1 MQIDPVVLLGEV
13 NQMSPVSTN
22 MPTSQLG
29 QFYDLVVHGVER
41 VNDSLLEAQSLTRS
55 YAVDST
61 VDLQDVMLAVEEANL
76 SFQFANQIKTKLTE
90 AVQEVLRMQV

>member
-1 MQIDPVVLLGEV
+1 MQIDPVVLLGEA
-13 NQMSPVSTN
+13 NQTPAVFTN
-22 MPTSQLG
+22 VPTSQTG
-29 QFYDLVVHGVER
+29 HFYDLVIHGVES
-41 VNDSLLEAQSLTRS
+41 VNDSLLDAQSLTRS

-90 AVQEVLRMQV
+90 AIQEVLRMQV

>member
-13 NQMSPVSTN
+13 NQISPVSTN
-22 MPTSQLG
+22 APTSQLG
-29 QFYDLVVHGVER
+29 QFYDLVVHGVES

-76 SFQFANQIKTKLTE
+76 SFQFANQIKSKLTE

>member
-22 MPTSQLG
+22 MPTSQPG

>member
-13 NQMSPVSTN
+13 NQISPVSTN
-22 MPTSQLG
+22 VPTSQLG
-29 QFYDLVVHGVER
+29 QFYDLVVHGVES

-76 SFQFANQIKTKLTE
+76 SFQFANQIKSKLTE